1 MPVELNWLNTKKF
14 YKQLNYNYNV
24 QFKPSANCRK
34 EGRKMAIKRT
44 SFFGERL
51 AAQITEEMFLY
62 IFFIFLY
69 FIFACN
75 NSKYVDVNLFPL
87 MSCLDHIF

>member
-1 MPVELNWLNTKKF
+1 MTKLQVDWQFISGAIRASRTNWLNTKKF

-51 AAQITEEMFLY
+51 AAQITEEMFPY
-62 IFFIFLY
+62 IFFYF
-69 FIFACN
+69 FIFYFC
-75 NSKYVDVNLFPL
+75 V
-87 MSCLDHIF
+87 